1 MNEKQAQH
9 RIEELSEQLE
19 HHNELYYQKSAPEI
33 SDFEFDQM
41 MDELIKLEQAFP
53 QFRRPDSPTQRVGGA
68 ITKDFPTV
76 THRYRM
82 YSLDNTYSEQ
92 EVIDFESRIRKAVGD
107 IPLSYYCELKY
118 DGVAMSLT
126 YQNGV
131 LVTAA
136 TRGDGMRG
144 DDITPN
150 AKTIRTIPLKIKG
163 TNIPDEFEVRGEVIM
178 PITVFHKLN
187 KEREAEGEMLLA
199 NPRNTASGTLK
210 LQDSSIVATRKL
222 EFIAYGLIS
231 DDQELGSHAE
241 GLTLLKKMG
250 FYVPESGKLCHSL
263 TEVKEYIHHWE
274 HKRRELDLETDG
286 CVIKVNELAVQAQ
299 LGFTAKSPRWAI
311 AYKYQAES
319 ASTKLLGVTY
329 QVGRTGAITPVAEL
343 APVKLSG
350 TIVKRASLH
359 NANEIERLDLHEGDL
374 VFVEKGGEII
384 PKVTGV
390 DKSARAWYSKNIKF
404 ISNCPECSTELIRN
418 EGEAQH
424 YCPNEASCP
433 PQVLGRIEHFIHRK
447 ALNIESLGPETVRG
461 LIDKGLVNSYA
472 DLYKLSFDQLNGLA
486 FEVKSEEGK
495 KNKRSL
501 KEKSARN
508 IIESIE
514 ASKKA
519 PFEQVLFGLGIR
531 HVGQTI
537 AVKLA
542 RHFGNLDSLVS
553 ASKEELEAVPEIGER
568 IAESVQNFFK
578 DREKLGWVESLRASG
593 LQFAIAQK
601 ESAYKSN
608 LLEGKKFV
616 ISGVFQRVDRDQLK
630 DIIEANGGQNV
641 SSISAKTD
649 FVVAGENMGPS
660 KLAKAQ
666 ELGITILDEE
676 GFFAMIEN
684 G

>member
-187 KEREAEGEMLLA
+187 KEREAEGDMLLA

-461 LIDKGLVNSYA
+461 LIDKGLVKSYA

-542 RHFGNLDSLVS
+542 RHFGNIDSLVS

-608 LLEGKKFV
+608 LLKGKKFV

-641 SSISAKTD
+641 SSISVKTD

-660 KLAKAQ
+660 KLAKAK

-676 GFFAMIEN
+676 GFFAMIEK